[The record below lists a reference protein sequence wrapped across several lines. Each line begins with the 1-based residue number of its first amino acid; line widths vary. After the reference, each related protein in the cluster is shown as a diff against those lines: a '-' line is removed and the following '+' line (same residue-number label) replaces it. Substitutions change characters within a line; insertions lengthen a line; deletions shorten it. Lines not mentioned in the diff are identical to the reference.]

1 MNTTGAALQFQ
12 LKMGLTPPIYII
24 QKKLKSYN
32 YYLCAIIL
40 ALFLYELFRH
50 FSLPF
55 VQDGT
60 GKLASLFIHDLVAY
74 SILFALGLPI
84 LSLTRTTLT
93 SLSVFYLLLFAS
105 FALFFGYTSGRFV
118 PTQDF
123 KYPPSIYYFSYAI
136 AVSMFLWLI
145 SPFSQTIL
153 ESRKHVNTLV
163 MFIAH
168 NSIWVYLWHIPGMKF
183 LHTHFLI
190 KYVIA
195 FSLAVFVTFIQVWVV
210 ENVLVNLSNSGRF
223 KRNIRTLLTG

>member
-1 MNTTGAALQFQ
+1 M
-12 LKMGLTPPIYII
+12 
-24 QKKLKSYN
+24 
-32 YYLCAIIL
+32 
-40 ALFLYELFRH
+40 
-50 FSLPF
+50 
-55 VQDGT
+55 
-60 GKLASLFIHDLVAY
+60 
-74 SILFALGLPI
+74 
-84 LSLTRTTLT
+84 
-93 SLSVFYLLLFAS
+93 
-105 FALFFGYTSGRFV
+105 